1 MVVHQSKQENSKC
14 LAIYENDWRL
24 SENLKTHQI
33 LSAETELVLKET
45 GIRKREKKGFP
56 WWSRKWQ
63 PTPPILAREIL
74 GTEEPGGLQPMGSQ
88 RVRHNL
94 MTDHVCTQ

>member
-63 PTPPILAREIL
+63 PTPVFL
-74 GTEEPGGLQPMGSQ
+74 PGKS
-88 RVRHNL
+88 
-94 MTDHVCTQ
+94 